1 MQEKVIN
8 KCREMIN
15 EEKNLK
21 REYRTNQYKNMS
33 KYAKTNIVKK
43 RLFPY
48 KKYIIFCFILF
59 IL

>member
-1 MQEKVIN
+1 
-8 KCREMIN
+8 MIN